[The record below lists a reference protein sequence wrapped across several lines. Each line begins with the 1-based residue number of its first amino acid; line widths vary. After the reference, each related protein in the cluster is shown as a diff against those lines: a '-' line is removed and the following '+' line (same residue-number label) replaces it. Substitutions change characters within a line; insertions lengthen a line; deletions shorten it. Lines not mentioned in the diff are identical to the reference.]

1 MLPTIMRLS
10 IIVPVYNEEDN
21 IREVIEKIEGSVDIP
36 HELVVVNDHSSDRT
50 AEILGE
56 LSQQYKN
63 INLVQNKRER
73 GFANALRTGFQHAST
88 DLFVPVMG
96 DLCDD
101 LATIKKMLSKADEG
115 YDIICGCRYIRGGLR
130 LGGSRVKGFF
140 SSFVGWTLH
149 YLLWI
154 PTHDV
159 ANAFK
164 MYRKKV
170 IDNIDIR
177 SEGFDISMEIT
188 LKGYYAGFKITEVP
202 TVWRERTRGKSSFK
216 MLKLFPNYFKLYLW
230 GILKALNR

>member
-1 MLPTIMRLS
+1 MDLLFFELAKFKERVAS
-10 IIVPVYNEEDN
+10 IRYFFMEYFDVTRNLFRTKKKLTVNLDMTALAAFEFIVE
-21 IREVIEKIEGSVDIP
+21 R
-36 HELVVVNDHSSDRT
+36 VVNETR
-50 AEILGE
+50 AFYGGI
-56 LSQQYKN
+56 
-63 INLVQNKRER
+63 
-73 GFANALRTGFQHAST
+73 
-88 DLFVPVMG
+88 
-96 DLCDD
+96 DD
-101 LATIKKMLSKADEG
+101 LDTIKKMLARADEG

-130 LGGSRVKGFF
+130 LGGSMVKGFF

-177 SEGFDISMEIT
+177 AEGFDISMEIT
-188 LKGYYAGFKITEVP
+188 LKGYYAGFKIAEVP
-202 TVWRERTRGKSSFK
+202 TVWRERTRGKSNFK

>member
-1 MLPTIMRLS
+1 MRLS
-10 IIVPVYNEEDN
+10 IIVPAYNEEDN
-21 IREVIEKIEGSVDIP
+21 IREAIEKIEASLDIP

-50 AEILGE
+50 GQIVEE

-63 INLVQNKRER
+63 INLVENKRER
-73 GFANALRTGFQHAST
+73 GFANALRTGFQYASAE
-88 DLFVPVMG
+88 LLVPVMG

-101 LATIKKMLSKADEG
+101 LATVKKMLAKADEG
-115 YDIICGCRYIRGGLR
+115 YDIICGCRYIRGGAR
-130 LGGSRVKGFF
+130 LGGPKVKGFF

-170 IDNIDIR
+170 IDNIDTR
-177 SEGFDISMEIT
+177 AEGFDISMEIT
-188 LKGYYAGFKITEVP
+188 LKGYYAGFKITEIP

-216 MLKLFPNYFKLYLW
+216 ILKLFPDYFKLYLW